1 MTKGA
6 VIRECRTGRSVMENV
21 DLESTIP
28 NGLPFYDVVAGSDA
42 VPRVMTEVETV
53 APIDSAILIRGANG
67 AGKDALYKAVIA
79 LSRSIAGR
87 TDLRSLLSGV
97 AESLR
102 RIVRFDHV
110 GLILHDPNGNAMQ
123 GYILNEPCN
132 PVITSLRLPVDED
145 PAGWVWLHQQPLVVS
160 PLQSETRWPEFVRRA
175 RDFGIST
182 LMLVPLTTGN
192 NRLGAFGFSS
202 VAPLDP
208 GPAEIG
214 FLERVASEFA
224 VAVESFLAR
233 QAAVRERD
241 RLRTL
246 FDITDALVSKL
257 DQDDLFSAI
266 SDQLS
271 KLIQHD
277 YALLTLCNQT
287 GGLDV
292 HALHCP
298 QPQLVDLLKG
308 AIDPAGMPAAEVLAS
323 GKPVVARDTD
333 SDRYP
338 SPSFRRLVALGTKSA
353 CFVPLIARDRTIGT
367 LDLGR
372 MTDDVW
378 TPEDV
383 EFLVQVASQIAM
395 TVENSLAFRELA
407 EIKERLAT
415 EKLYLEDEIRLDQN
429 IGNMVGAGP
438 GFQAVLKNI
447 QTVAPTDAT
456 VLILGETG
464 TGKELV
470 ARAIHEL
477 SGRSKGSFVKV
488 NCAAIPASLL
498 ESELF
503 GHEKGSF
510 TGAVAQKI
518 GRFELAHHG
527 TLFLDEIG
535 EMPLELQPKL
545 LRAIQDQEFERV
557 GGTRTI
563 RTDVRF
569 VAATNRDLKAMVDE
583 GKFRADLYY
592 RLHVFPLHVPPL
604 RERREDIP
612 LLTRYFV
619 QKHAHRMGRNIDTIP
634 TSVLAALTNY
644 DWPGNIR
651 ELQNVLERSV
661 DPNQR
666 ERAAS
671 GDDARDHR
679 QVGSN
684 SAERKIVGGTAQ
696 RRTGADS
703 EGAGGSKRPSRG
715 AGRRG
720 GSPGTEANDVAISH
734 AQIQHRTPVWLSQTE
749 PDTNKLAPYLASI
762 EDFTRKAG

>member
-1 MTKGA
+1 
-6 VIRECRTGRSVMENV
+6 
-21 DLESTIP
+21 
-28 NGLPFYDVVAGSDA
+28 
-42 VPRVMTEVETV
+42 
-53 APIDSAILIRGANG
+53 
-67 AGKDALYKAVIA
+67 
-79 LSRSIAGR
+79 
-87 TDLRSLLSGV
+87 
-97 AESLR
+97 
-102 RIVRFDHV
+102 
-110 GLILHDPNGNAMQ
+110 
-123 GYILNEPCN
+123 
-132 PVITSLRLPVDED
+132 
-145 PAGWVWLHQQPLVVS
+145 
-160 PLQSETRWPEFVRRA
+160 
-175 RDFGIST
+175 
-182 LMLVPLTTGN
+182 MLVPLTAGN

-208 GPAEIG
+208 SPAEIA

-224 VAVESFLAR
+224 VAVEAFLAK
-233 QAAVRERD
+233 QEAVRERD

-257 DQDDLFSAI
+257 DRDELFSAI

-271 KLIQHD
+271 KLIRHD
-277 YALLTLCNQT
+277 YALLTLCNRRPAAWMCT
-287 GGLDV
+287 
-292 HALHCP
+292 HCIA
-298 QPQLVDLLKG
+298 QRPQLAEALKG
-308 AIDPAGMPAAEVLAS
+308 PFDPAGMPSAEVLAT

-333 SDRYP
+333 VDRYP
-338 SPSFRRLVALGTKSA
+338 SPDFRRFVALGTKSA
-353 CFVPLIARDRTIGT
+353 CSGSVDRTRPH
-367 LDLGR
+367 DRHAGR
-372 MTDDVW
+372 SVERPMMIW

-395 TVENSLAFRELA
+395 TVENSLAYRELA
-407 EIKERLAT
+407 EMKERLAT

-429 IGNMVGAGP
+429 IGNMVGEGP
-438 GFQAVLKNI
+438 AFQAVLKSI

-456 VLILGETG
+456 VLIMGETG

-477 SGRSKGSFVKV
+477 SSRSKGSFIKV

-557 GGTRTI
+557 GGNRTI
-563 RTDVRF
+563 RTDARL
-569 VAATNRDLKAMVDE
+569 VAATNRDLKAMVEE

-619 QKHAHRMGRNIDTIP
+619 QKHAQRMGRNIDTIP
-634 TSVLAALTNY
+634 TSVLDALTNY

-661 DPNQR
+661 ILTNGSALQVPMPELIGKAAPVTSHGTSPAGPRNTER
-666 ERAAS
+666 ETILKALEEAK
-671 GDDARDHR
+671 GM
-679 QVGSN
+679 
-684 SAERKIVGGTAQ
+684 VGGPDGAAA
-696 RRTGADS
+696 RLGLKRTTLQ
-703 EGAGGSKRPSRG
+703 SRM
-715 AGRRG
+715 
-720 GSPGTEANDVAISH
+720 
-734 AQIQHRTPVWLSQTE
+734 
-749 PDTNKLAPYLASI
+749 
-762 EDFTRKAG
+762 RKYNIARQFR